1 MNNTDTNDHKSPL
14 KGVYITK
21 TSAGKI
27 LYRASVTRCGRHISL
42 GSYPSEKSANLAY
55 QDAISILE
63 NTSELSAHN
72 VRRLEDTGE
81 GEYIIRYEDG
91 NNITTSIY
99 FSGECY
105 CSVGFIDRDGKYRN
119 FSTWARIDRTMT
131 SQFFFDMAVTLHRC
145 SDFAI
150 DNYDR

>member
-1 MNNTDTNDHKSPL
+1 MKVNNKLISKL
-14 KGVYITK
+14 I
-21 TSAGKI
+21 
-27 LYRASVTRCGRHISL
+27 SV
-42 GSYPSEKSANLAY
+42 
-55 QDAISILE
+55 LE

-105 CSVGFIDRDGKYRN
+105 CSVGFIDHDGKYRN
-119 FSTWARIDRTMT
+119 FSTWARIDRTTT

-150 DNYDR
+150 DNCDR